1 MLVTVDRYCELT
13 GRTEYAVRSYINKG
27 VWTEGAE
34 FGLPVQKRRV
44 ISLTAALS
52 SSRGRQCWRLPVRQ
66 DPQGR

>member
-34 FGLPVQKRRV
+34 FVRDPKGRIMGSTTEEFCAAV
-44 ISLTAALS
+44 IALAQEANNAAPD
-52 SSRGRQCWRLPVRQ
+52 R
-66 DPQGR
+66 

>member
-34 FGLPVQKRRV
+34 FVRDPKGRIMIDTEGADAQMRMLES
-44 ISLTAALS
+44 ISTQA
-52 SSRGRQCWRLPVRQ
+52 R
-66 DPQGR
+66 